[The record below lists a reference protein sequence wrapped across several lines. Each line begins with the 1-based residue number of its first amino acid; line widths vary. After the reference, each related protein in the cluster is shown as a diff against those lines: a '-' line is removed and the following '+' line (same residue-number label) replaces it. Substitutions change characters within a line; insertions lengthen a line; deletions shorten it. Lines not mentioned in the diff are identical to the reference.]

1 VYFHVTIDMRP
12 RPGKFKRGG
21 GRLIWNDFSRV
32 KAPGTSEMRA
42 GLRRARRA
50 RPLPGALTKP
60 LHPGNI
66 PRPDA
71 NSVCCCGLWED
82 IMRRTLSMLAIGVCA
97 NALAGLSALAQ
108 AAPEVTL
115 TRLDCGTS
123 RPPTDVGVRTGSG
136 LRFSDTYDFSG
147 LKVQLVFSC
156 YLIKHGGD
164 YMVWDAGF
172 GKGAGA
178 TAPKETIPELL
189 AKLELKPENVKY
201 IGISHFDGDHI
212 GQVDLFP
219 KSTLLI
225 GKGDWEVL
233 TDPAKKSPRANPAT
247 FAPWIS
253 GGAKVEPVAV
263 DHDVFGDGTVVMLN
277 TPGHTPGHHS
287 LMVNLKEKG
296 YVLLSGDLVH
306 FQENYDTNGVPMFNT
321 DRADTLSS
329 LDRFKKIAANL
340 KATVVIQHDARDVG
354 KLPVFP
360 AAAK

>member
-1 VYFHVTIDMRP
+1 
-12 RPGKFKRGG
+12 
-21 GRLIWNDFSRV
+21 
-32 KAPGTSEMRA
+32 
-42 GLRRARRA
+42 
-50 RPLPGALTKP
+50 
-60 LHPGNI
+60 
-66 PRPDA
+66 
-71 NSVCCCGLWED
+71 
-82 IMRRTLSMLAIGVCA
+82 MRRTLSMLAIGVCA
-97 NALAGLSALAQ
+97 NALMSLSAAAQ

-123 RPPTDVGVRTGSG
+123 AAPTDVG
-136 LRFSDTYDFSG
+136 LRFSDTYAYNG

-156 YLIKHGGD
+156 YLIKHGDD
-164 YMVWDAGF
+164 YMVWDSGF

-178 TAPKETIPELL
+178 TTPKESIVELL

-201 IGISHFDGDHI
+201 VGISHYHGDHV
-212 GQVDLFP
+212 GQVDSFP

-225 GKGDWEVL
+225 GKGDWDVL
-233 TDPAKKSPRANPAT
+233 TDPAKKSPLVNPVT
-247 FAPWIS
+247 FTPWIT

-263 DHDVFGDGTVVMLN
+263 DQDVFGDGTVVMLN

-287 LMVNLKEKG
+287 LLVKLREKG
-296 YVLLSGDLVH
+296 YVLLSGDLAH
-306 FQENYDTNGVPMFNT
+306 FQENYDSNGVPSFNT
-321 DRADTLSS
+321 DHAYTLSS